1 MLNVFVPSISNENIA
16 SLLGNFFLEK
26 KTAIWIIAYKK
37 KQLNCCKGRCTSR
50 SYKYMYVKR
59 TQTSQELPFFDY
71 SLTIPI
77 ELENKSIITN

>member
-37 KQLNCCKGRCTSR
+37 NNLIVAKGDVLVDLTSTC
-50 SYKYMYVKR
+50 M
-59 TQTSQELPFFDY
+59 
-71 SLTIPI
+71 
-77 ELENKSIITN
+77 